1 MTEGVLPELGS
12 HEPQVQAAQRRDRPR
27 ILVIIGT
34 RPEAIK
40 MAPVVAALRRHGDAL
55 DTEVVLTG
63 QHSGLV
69 DQALAAFDL
78 VPDHDLGIMREGQ
91 SLYDVAEGCL
101 RGLRMVV
108 ARRAPQ
114 MILVQGDTASV
125 FFGALVGYFE
135 GVAVGHVEAGLRSGD
150 LQSPFPEEGF
160 RRLTG
165 VLADLHFAPTAEA
178 RDHLLREGVPG
189 TRIHLT
195 GNPVVDALL
204 QVADTAATPENGVL
218 ARLLERARS
227 GGGPFMLLTAHRR
240 ESFGPPLERALQGVL
255 RLLDEA
261 PELECLYPVHPNP
274 RVREPATRVLGS
286 HPRVH
291 LVDPLPYPDMVQS
304 LEGAAFV
311 LTDSGGIQEEAPTF
325 GTPVL
330 VLREI
335 TERPEGIRSGVATLV
350 GTDPERIV
358 TQARAALRES
368 PLDRK
373 RRRRKNPYGDG
384 SAGERIAH
392 VTLSFLTGQGVGGG
406 EGRP

>member
-1 MTEGVLPELGS
+1 MTEGVVPKPGS
-12 HEPQVQAAQRRDRPR
+12 HEPQAHSAHRKARPR

-55 DTEVVLTG
+55 ETEVVLTG
-63 QHSGLV
+63 QHSSLV
-69 DQALAAFDL
+69 DQALADFNL

-91 SLYDVAEGCL
+91 SLYDVADGCL
-101 RGLRMVV
+101 QGLRKVV

-135 GVAVGHVEAGLRSGD
+135 RVAVGHVEAGLRSGN

-178 RDHLLREGVPG
+178 REHLLREGVPRI
-189 TRIHLT
+189 RIHLT

-204 QVADTAATPENGVL
+204 RMADSAAIPGNRAL
-218 ARLLERARS
+218 ARLLERTRS
-227 GGGPFMLLTAHRR
+227 GVGPFMLLTAHRR
-240 ESFGPPLERALQGVL
+240 ESFGPPMERAFQGVL
-255 RLLDEA
+255 QLLDEV

-274 RVREPATRVLGS
+274 RVREPATRLLGN

-291 LVDPLPYPDMVQS
+291 LVDPLPYPDLVQS
-304 LEGAAFV
+304 LEGASFV

-330 VLREI
+330 VLREV
-335 TERPEGIRSGVATLV
+335 TERPEGIRAGAATLV

-358 TQARAALRES
+358 SQARAALQES

-373 RRRRKNPYGDG
+373 RRRRDNPYGDG
-384 SAGERIAH
+384 KAGERIAH
-392 VTLSFLTGQGVGGG
+392 ATLTFLTGQEARVG
-406 EGRP
+406 EGGP